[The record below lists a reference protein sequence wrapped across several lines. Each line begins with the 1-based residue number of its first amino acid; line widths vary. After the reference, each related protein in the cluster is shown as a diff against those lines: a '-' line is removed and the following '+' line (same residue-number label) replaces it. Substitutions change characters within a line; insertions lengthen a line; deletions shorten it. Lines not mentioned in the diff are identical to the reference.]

1 MDIPSKPRKDKQVG
15 IEVEG
20 ERAEKAWKLYNV
32 NLLILSVLVVFPFS
46 DFPIAPVL
54 APTFLQIKP
63 FLGTVLGIFGAVVL
77 ILSAIILA
85 VRLKGSNRRDRARA
99 ISNTITMS
107 STLSPSLQNG
117 VILRESSSA
126 DSIDKNPDIIPQGM
140 YDNSTIALY
149 THSTDAARMYVR
161 SKLNKIHHAIW
172 DDAEVIGRNEA
183 RKRDNGIS
191 RDISSLLSSPTHL
204 LLSRYT
210 FAVCM
215 LNILKGVMQKLKAI
229 VNEKGRE
236 LSLIK
241 DVNWIEWDAWEGN

>member
-1 MDIPSKPRKDKQVG
+1 LKGLEPG
-15 IEVEG
+15 IGYDVMVIAENKKG
-20 ERAEKAWKLYNV
+20 KSRPAMLHGYTLKAPERQTGKNRGQRWEKSRKLYNV
-32 NLLILSVLVVFPFS
+32 NLLILSALVVFPFS

-63 FLGTVLGIFGAVVL
+63 FLGTMLGIFGAVVL

-149 THSTDAARMYVR
+149 THSLAPRMYVR
-161 SKLNKIHHAIW
+161 SKLNKIHHAI
-172 DDAEVIGRNEA
+172 
-183 RKRDNGIS
+183 
-191 RDISSLLSSPTHL
+191 
-204 LLSRYT
+204 
-210 FAVCM
+210 
-215 LNILKGVMQKLKAI
+215 
-229 VNEKGRE
+229 
-236 LSLIK
+236 
-241 DVNWIEWDAWEGN
+241 

>member
-1 MDIPSKPRKDKQVG
+1 MKGLEPG
-15 IEVEG
+15 IGYDVMVIAENKKG
-20 ERAEKAWKLYNV
+20 KSRPAMLHGYTLKAPERQTGKNRGRGKSRKLYNV
-32 NLLILSVLVVFPFS
+32 NLLILSALVVFPFS
-46 DFPIAPVL
+46 DFPISPVL

-63 FLGTVLGIFGAVVL
+63 FLGTMLGIFGAVVL

-149 THSTDAARMYVR
+149 THSTDAARMYSR
-161 SKLNKIHHAIW
+161 SKLNKIH
-172 DDAEVIGRNEA
+172 DMRRCKVIGRNEA

-210 FAVCM
+210 FAVY
-215 LNILKGVMQKLKAI
+215 
-229 VNEKGRE
+229 VNC
-236 LSLIK
+236 
-241 DVNWIEWDAWEGN
+241 